1 MLSKMT
7 MRLFKTFQVIFL
19 LISVSIG
26 IPNDMCA
33 TGINIVSLL
42 GLSFKILIEV
52 GNLTVCTG
60 EVQIFVSLSQDM
72 LNYQRDT
79 THLKILSGIVSVS

>member
-1 MLSKMT
+1 M
-7 MRLFKTFQVIFL
+7 FVL
-19 LISVSIG
+19 LISVSTG

-33 TGINIVSLL
+33 TGINTVSLL

-60 EVQIFVSLSQDM
+60 EVQMLVSLSQDM
-72 LNYQRDT
+72 PNYRRDS
-79 THLKILSGIVSVS
+79 THLKILSGIFSVS